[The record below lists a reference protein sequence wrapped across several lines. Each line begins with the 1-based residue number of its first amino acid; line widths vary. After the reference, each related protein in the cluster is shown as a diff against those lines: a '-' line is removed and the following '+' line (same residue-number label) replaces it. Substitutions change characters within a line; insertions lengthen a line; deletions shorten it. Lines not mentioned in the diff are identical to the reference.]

1 MALQYGDRKIFYG
14 NEALIVGDI
23 AAGADGAIETSNLKL
38 VTGLVSVSALED
50 QAETTNYPADDVPD
64 HGSKKGATLL
74 QGSMTFL
81 QTDEALIEDLMGWV
95 PTANGLGYAP
105 TGNFKTKIVQYLI
118 KGRRRNA
125 TTGVVEDGYKIKI
138 YPKLTP
144 TAEPTFESET
154 DSVDGVDPIQYEVA
168 VQATASDVYVVDGRG
183 VPTVE
188 YEVWGAQAAQF
199 EKQLSDGL
207 FIMMPDTAIT
217 VPEVPGA

>member
-23 AAGADGAIETSNLKL
+23 AAGEGGAITTSNLKL

-105 TGNFKTKIVQYLI
+105 TGNFNTKIVQYLI

-125 TTGVVEDGYKIKI
+125 TTNAVEDGYKIKI
-138 YPKLTP
+138 YPNLTP

-168 VQATASDVYVVDGRG
+168 VQATASQIYQVGGRG

-188 YEVWGAQAAQF
+188 YEVWGEQARAF
-199 EKQLSDGL
+199 EAQLSEAL
-207 FIMMPDTAIT
+207 FIMLPDTTIQAT
-217 VPEVPGA
+217 PGA